1 MISKP
6 APAYDDA
13 RRAVWQAVRVAAL
26 FAVLAFLLS
35 ILRT

>member
-13 RRAVWQAVRVAAL
+13 THAIWQAARVAAL
-26 FAVLAFLLS
+26 LAVLAFLL
-35 ILRT
+35 